1 MSEKFRTVYDR
12 IRIISNPGSPMVDDY
27 VSVYDEDG
35 KRSLEKSGEHSI
47 YDEIQAYRPNCE
59 LKTILARYVQTG
71 DESLLQRRQA
81 MYADVVDIP
90 KTYAD
95 VLRLVNK
102 ANQIFETLPVEDR
115 AVFHN
120 NPDEFLASLGSETY
134 KAVMAKHEEIIPE
147 ESEVKE

>member
-102 ANQIFETLPVEDR
+102 ANQIFTKIINQCNR
-115 AVFHN
+115 IHN
-120 NPDEFLASLGSETY
+120 NTFCFFT
-134 KAVMAKHEEIIPE
+134 VIPCF
-147 ESEVKE
+147 